1 MKFGVIG
8 LGAMG
13 KNHVRVYSELGVLRA
28 ISDTNPVVGNELAA
42 HYQVPYFQDAT
53 EMLAV
58 GNLDAVSIVVPTPH
72 HFKITKQCLE
82 AGAHVLIEKP
92 ICPGVDEAEQLINTA
107 KTCNRILTVGYIE
120 NYNPIFRELLQVIR
134 QGVFGEITAIS
145 IKRVGGIPRSAD
157 NVILDLMSHD
167 FNLLLGI
174 FGRQPN
180 KIHTHKRI
188 TELGIIDSAQVLL
201 DFGDA
206 SATCESN
213 WLSPIKIREIWIT
226 GTKNYAHVDLIRQE
240 ITYYDVAANV
250 RRLEIK
256 AIPGEPLK
264 LELNSFIKAVQTN
277 DTNAL
282 VSGQDA
288 LDTLKLTLLASG
300 A

>member
-1 MKFGVIG
+1 MKIGVIG

-28 ISDTNPVVGNELAA
+28 ISDTNPVIGNELAA
-42 HYQVPYFQDAT
+42 QYQVPYFQDVT
-53 EMLAV
+53 EMLAL
-58 GNLDAVSIVVPTPH
+58 GNLDAVSIVVPTPY
-72 HFKITKQCLE
+72 HFQVTKQCLE
-82 AGAHVLIEKP
+82 AGIHVLVEKP
-92 ICPGVDEAEQLINTA
+92 ICPSVEEAEQLINTA
-107 KTCNRILTVGYIE
+107 KKCSRILTVGYIE
-120 NYNPIFRELLQVIR
+120 NYNPIFRELLKVIR
-134 QGVFGEITAIS
+134 QGVFGEITAVS

-167 FNLLLGI
+167 FNLLLSI

-188 TELGIIDSAQVLL
+188 TDSGIVDSAQVLL

-226 GTKNYAHVDLIRQE
+226 GTKNYAHVDLIKQE
-240 ITYYDVAANV
+240 ITYYEVAASV

-256 AIPGEPLK
+256 TIPGEPLK
-264 LELNSFIKAVQTN
+264 LELHSFINAIEAN
-277 DTNAL
+277 NANAL

-288 LDTLKLTLLASG
+288 LETLKLTLLASG